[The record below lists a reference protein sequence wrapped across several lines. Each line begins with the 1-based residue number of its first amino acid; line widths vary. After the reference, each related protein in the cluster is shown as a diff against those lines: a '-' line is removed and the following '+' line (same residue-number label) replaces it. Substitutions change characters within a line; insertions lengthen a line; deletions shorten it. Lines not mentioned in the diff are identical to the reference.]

1 MVQLSMKLIGC
12 SKMSVIVNL
21 FYLVTK
27 DIFDQK
33 IHPTHTFLIG
43 VKQLFCVTDPLLSL
57 EFFHRS
63 ALVISVNAKVGF

>member
-21 FYLVTK
+21 FPSVTK
-27 DIFDQK
+27 DIFDK
-33 IHPTHTFLIG
+33 NSSKHTFLIG